1 MPTRTLRDGE
11 KYELQQLLEAP
22 GKAGT
27 KGTYN
32 GCEWHRVKSKGE
44 TTWKLRDLG
53 APRWQVF
60 ASSQEAVA
68 WVAGEPPDTG
78 PRGESSYSS
87 SSCTYDVPCL
97 TITVPHQSISWQSV
111 ARACS

>member
-32 GCEWHRVKSKGE
+32 GCGWHRVKSKGE

-53 APRWQVF
+53 ARRWQVF

-78 PRGESSYSS
+78 PRGESSIGIGNFVGEERHELPFAKS
-87 SSCTYDVPCL
+87 PF
-97 TITVPHQSISWQSV
+97 
-111 ARACS
+111 R